1 MITRHKTP
9 LYIGQIVATDLTSAR
24 AVLAHYDGVTNE
36 YIEKHFGQVV
46 TIDLSC
52 FGGNPLVGV
61 RSLDPDGG
69 TRGCIATHYI
79 LAEFLVHLTI
89 GEEAMILD
97 RIPRGGYSRHMWI
110 DSVVHR
116 QRAASFAQN
125 VDRLV
130 REDCRDH
137 GNNATEDFEEE
148 ESVATKTPREDLVK
162 VKTCKG
168 VHVTPPRYM
177 DRVKKIHHDEEK
189 GVTVVFWR
197 SGEKT
202 IVRRTA
208 DDKESI
214 YAAVAAA
221 YMKRLFGSTSAFHR
235 GVDDLATRVERKK
248 KDVDAPGDSEVE
260 DVVYP
265 WTSTK

>member
-9 LYIGQIVATDLTSAR
+9 LYIGQIVATDLASAR
-24 AVLAHYDGVTNE
+24 AVLATDGMNNE

-52 FGGNPLVGV
+52 FDGNHLVGV
-61 RSLDPDGG
+61 RALDPDGG

-79 LAEFLVHLTI
+79 LAEYLVHLTI
-89 GEEAMILD
+89 DEETMILA

-110 DSVVHR
+110 DSVAHR
-116 QRAASFAQN
+116 QRAAFFAQN

-137 GNNATEDFEEE
+137 GNDAAEDFEEE
-148 ESVATKTPREDLVK
+148 ESVATKTLRED
-162 VKTCKG
+162 
-168 VHVTPPRYM
+168 RI
-177 DRVKKIHHDEEK
+177 KKIHHDEEK

-208 DDKESI
+208 GDKESI

-221 YMKRLFGSTSAFHR
+221 YMKRIFGSTSAFHR
-235 GVDDLATRVERKK
+235 SVDELTTRVERKK
-248 KDVDAPGDSEVE
+248 KDPPLSISGSVI
-260 DVVYP
+260 
-265 WTSTK
+265 TSFGI